1 MDVATAFSRFY
12 KFSSANNDAD
22 ALMWA
27 YRQIMK
33 RKEERKI
40 IIVLSDGCPAGS
52 WSGGSSSDN
61 LKYVAKMIQLDKGVE
76 LYGVG
81 IQSNAVQNY
90 YENFK
95 VLQSSE
101 DINNTLFSIIKEG
114 VKR

>member
-1 MDVATAFSRFY
+1 
-12 KFSSANNDAD
+12 
-22 ALMWA
+22 MWT

-52 WSGGSSSDN
+52 WANSNSGDN
-61 LKYVAKMIQLDKGVE
+61 LRYVAKMIQMDKGVE

-81 IQSNAVQNY
+81 IQSSAVKNY

-95 VLQSSE
+95 VLEGSE